1 MSDVFTVSAW
11 GVVCSLMF
19 MVLDWPPPFLQIEK
33 TVGGNPIVTVLF
45 LASFAIGVLGL
56 LIIMIGMAIF
66 CAFLDPSSVRTKIF
80 WFLAFFFTAPVGS
93 MMYFF
98 TVYKKIVAT
107 QREAVDA

>member
-19 MVLDWPPPFLQIEK
+19 TILHWPPSFPGIEK